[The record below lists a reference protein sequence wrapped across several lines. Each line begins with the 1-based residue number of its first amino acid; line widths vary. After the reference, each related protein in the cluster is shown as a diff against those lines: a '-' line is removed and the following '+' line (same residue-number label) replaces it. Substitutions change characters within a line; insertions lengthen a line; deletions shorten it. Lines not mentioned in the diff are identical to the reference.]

1 MQCPWLFV
9 QVKDAIQMYE
19 GIIGTTFKFIHCWYI
34 LRNEM
39 KWNEW
44 LASMSASN
52 EDPHVQ
58 HAEENLDPTLPP
70 RIARP
75 VGRDKAKKAHSSTTS
90 SSSACLEV
98 LQKMSMDRSAYEER
112 VEAASNKE
120 AKDIASRS
128 DRKLALQE
136 EQLQIQKAQV
146 QIQQEMLQL
155 QKEDREERVMSM
167 DVDKMTPWV
176 RE

>member
-52 EDPHVQ
+52 EGPHVQ
-58 HAEENLDPTLPP
+58 PAEENLDPTLPP

-75 VGRDKAKKAHSSTTS
+75 VGTDKAKKACSSTAS

-128 DRKLALQE
+128 DRKLAQQE
-136 EQLQIQKAQV
+136 E
-146 QIQQEMLQL
+146 
-155 QKEDREERVMSM
+155 
-167 DVDKMTPWV
+167 
-176 RE
+176 

>member
-58 HAEENLDPTLPP
+58 PAEENLDPTLPP
-70 RIARP
+70 RIAR
-75 VGRDKAKKAHSSTTS
+75 
-90 SSSACLEV
+90 
-98 LQKMSMDRSAYEER
+98 
-112 VEAASNKE
+112 
-120 AKDIASRS
+120 
-128 DRKLALQE
+128 
-136 EQLQIQKAQV
+136 QLQGQGQEGT
-146 QIQQEMLQL
+146 QQHRFLIFSL
-155 QKEDREERVMSM
+155 
-167 DVDKMTPWV
+167 P
-176 RE
+176 